1 MIRQATYDDLH
12 QICAIYEA
20 GIQTGIA
27 TFETKTPT
35 ASEWDAKFHSTI
47 RFVYAIEGTVV
58 GWISVTP
65 ISTREVYKGVAEVSV
80 YILPTASGKGIGE
93 QLLRHLKT
101 EAKSQGMWMLQSGI
115 FEKNKASIRL
125 HEKCGFR
132 FVGTRYNIAKCNGQW
147 ENTVLMECHLL
158 L

>member
-12 QICAIYEA
+12 QICAIYEV

-27 TFETKTPT
+27 TFETRTPT
-35 ASEWDAKFHSTI
+35 TDEWDVKFHSTL
-47 RFVYAIEGTVV
+47 RFVYVLEGSVV

-65 ISTREVYKGVAEVSV
+65 ISSREVYKGVVEVSV
-80 YILPTASGKGIGE
+80 YIDPNVSGQGIGAK
-93 QLLRHLKT
+93 LLDHLK
-101 EAKSQGMWMLQSGI
+101 EQAKQQGVWMLQSGI

>member
-1 MIRQATYDDLH
+1 MIRHATHDDLH

-27 TFETKTPT
+27 TFETKAPSPT
-35 ASEWDAKFHSTI
+35 EWDAKFHSTL
-47 RFVYAIEGTVV
+47 RFVYELEGNVV

-65 ISTREVYKGVAEVSV
+65 ISAREVYKGVVEVSV
-80 YILPTASGKGIGE
+80 YIDSNASSQGIGTK
-93 QLLRHLKT
+93 LLGHLK
-101 EAKSQGMWMLQSGI
+101 EQAKQAGIWMLQSSI

-132 FVGTRYNIAKCNGQW
+132 FVGTRIAIAKCNGNW

-158 L
+158 Q